1 MMVNA
6 GSNIASR
13 TSLFYVYSLPETLL
27 SSLEPISFEIADSGS
42 EPVASNSLESL
53 TQANASSAS
62 DPSTVSSEST
72 MGSVTQC
79 NTCNYSGTSPDD
91 QRGHYKSD
99 YHKFN
104 VKRKVLGLTA
114 VGLPTFE
121 SMLEE
126 LDDSISGS
134 GSSDSETDPLSD
146 SAADKVSNLLAR
158 TTLDTILEDADDDA
172 QPVRSPFHI
181 FQSNLLSPED
191 VLVIYS
197 ALFPVPEKSTPL
209 EVIKGRQLAPGRN
222 AETTPT
228 PVSAI
233 FMLGGGHFAGAIISH
248 ALNPQNRTDPVVFV
262 EHKTFHRYTT
272 RRKQGGA
279 QSASDNAHGK
289 AHSAGSNLRRYNEA
303 ALEKEVRELLDQ
315 WKSYIDRAENIFIR
329 ANGRQNR
336 KILVGYEGAVIGSK
350 DKRVKGIPFTTRRA
364 TGSEVKRVWLELT
377 RPKVMKKDAFA
388 PAKSMSKPKETVPS
402 TPIKEPEPV
411 KELSPEELHTSQIV
425 AFVKKS
431 RTNPL
436 STYLESNHLSS
447 DFRFEPADQY
457 HHTPTALHLAASLSL
472 ARMVGFL
479 VVTLSANP
487 TLRNDEGRTAWE
499 LSGDRATRDAFR
511 LARAELGEQKW
522 NWTESGVNSAI
533 TKDEIVARDTRE
545 KENAARERAEAVK
558 KLERGEL
565 AVKQNAVPS
574 GARKLA
580 SSIVTSVGQ
589 EQQLLSGLSPEARM
603 RIERERRARAVEAR
617 LKAQQQK

>member
-1 MMVNA
+1 MVNA
-6 GSNIASR
+6 GSNMASR
-13 TSLFYVYSLPETLL
+13 ISLFSVYSLPERLL
-27 SSLEPISFEIADSGS
+27 SSLEPISFDSTDSGS
-42 EPVASNSLESL
+42 GPLTADSLEPSI
-53 TQANASSAS
+53 QADVPLA
-62 DPSTVSSEST
+62 PSTSAVLSESR
-72 MGSVTQC
+72 SVPEC
-79 NTCNYSGTSPDD
+79 NTCNYNATSTDD
-91 QRGHYKSD
+91 QREHYKSD

-104 VKRKVLGLTA
+104 VKRKVLGLAA

-126 LDDSISGS
+126 LEDSISGS
-134 GSSDSETDPLSD
+134 DSSDSETDPVSE
-146 SAADKVSNLLAR
+146 STADRLSNLLAK
-158 TTLDTILEDADDDA
+158 TKLDTIIEDGDGDA

-191 VLVIYS
+191 VLVIYA
-197 ALFPVPEKSTPL
+197 ALFPVPENSSPL
-209 EVIKGRQLAPGRN
+209 EIIKSSQLP
-222 AETTPT
+222 TTGNTQATLT

-248 ALNPQNRTDPVVFV
+248 ALNPQNKTDPVVFI

-336 KILVGYEGAVIGSK
+336 KILVGYDGAIIGPK

-377 RPKVMKKDAFA
+377 RPKIMKKDTFA
-388 PAKSMSKPKETVPS
+388 PAKSMSKPKETVLLA
-402 TPIKEPEPV
+402 PIKEPEPV
-411 KELSPEELHTSQIV
+411 KELSLEELHTSQIV

-436 STYLESNHLSS
+436 STYLESNHLSP
-447 DFRFEPADQY
+447 DFKFEPADQY

-479 VVTLSANP
+479 VITLGANP
-487 TLRNDEGRTAWE
+487 TLRNGEGRTAWE
-499 LSGDRATRDAFR
+499 LSGDRSTRDAFR

-522 NWTESGVNSAI
+522 NWAESGVNSAV
-533 TKDEIVARDTRE
+533 TKDEIAARDARE
-545 KENAARERAEAVK
+545 KENATRERVEAVK
-558 KLERGEL
+558 RLEQSDL
-565 AVKQNAVPS
+565 AAQQKASPS
-574 GARKLA
+574 GTRKLA
-580 SSIVTSVGQ
+580 SSVVTSVGQ
-589 EQQLLSGLSPEARM
+589 EQQLVSGLTPEARM

-617 LKAQQQK
+617 LKAQQKK